1 MTITHLVSLD
11 RREWEL
17 VQTLVVELQ
26 ERIKLHLENPDA
38 TLEDRRVYLQASVLL
53 DNVWTK
59 LRNRAS
65 DARQMFALNEDEHET
80 YETVLRQAT
89 HFAHVDTD
97 RHPLLVAIEQ
107 AERIA
112 HAHTHAN
119 A

>member
-1 MTITHLVSLD
+1 MTVTHLVSLD

-17 VQTLVVELQ
+17 VQTLIVELQ
-26 ERIKLHLENPDA
+26 ERIKLYLEDPEA

-53 DNVWTK
+53 DNVWAK

-65 DARQMFALNEDEHET
+65 DARQLFALNEDEHET
-80 YETVLRQAT
+80 YDSVLRQAT

-97 RHPLLVAIEQ
+97 RHPLLTAIEQ

-112 HAHTHAN
+112 QAHTHAN